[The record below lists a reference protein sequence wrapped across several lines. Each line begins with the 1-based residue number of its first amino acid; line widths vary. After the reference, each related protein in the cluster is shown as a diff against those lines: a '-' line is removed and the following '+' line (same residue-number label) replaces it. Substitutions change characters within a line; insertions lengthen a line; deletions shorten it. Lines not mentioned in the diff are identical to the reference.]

1 MNQLNIE
8 NLTPATPRDDSRRV
22 WLRHAGM
29 VAGAFALA
37 GTASRAMAQ
46 DGTMTPGTM
55 APGTMAP
62 GTMAPGTMAPDGT
75 MAPGTMTPG
84 AMPID
89 PATGMAMMDKKY
101 ASIVDDKAVNPN
113 HPEVVIPKAAKT
125 AAPSDVDIL
134 NFALGLEYLEADF
147 YARVVQA
154 HQNRAYLAPR
164 VYEVAQKLAADEASH
179 VEAILDILGR
189 AGATPVA
196 KPQFQFPDNV
206 FFAQLAFLDLAATF
220 EVTGTGAY
228 LGAAPKVKSSDA
240 LKFAASVYGVEARHT
255 AIIRMLNGQLFSP
268 SAMETPL
275 SVAEVTQRVAPFIIA

>member
-1 MNQLNIE
+1 MNQINTEI
-8 NLTPATPRDDSRRV
+8 TAASPVAAIPRDESRRV

-37 GTASRAMAQ
+37 GSATRAIAQTDTAAP
-46 DGTMTPGTM
+46 MT
-55 APGTMAP
+55 
-62 GTMAPGTMAPDGT
+62 
-75 MAPGTMTPG
+75 G
-84 AMPID
+84 AMTD
-89 PATGMAMMDKKY
+89 TGTTGMAMVDKEY
-101 ASIVDDKAVNPN
+101 ASIVEDKGTNPN
-113 HPEVVIPKAAKT
+113 HPETTIPKAAKT
-125 AAPSDVDIL
+125 AKPGDVDIL

-164 VYEVAQKLAADEASH
+164 VYEIAQKLAADEASH

-206 FFAQLAFLDLAATF
+206 FFAQLAFLDLASTF
-220 EVTGTGAY
+220 EVTGVGAY
-228 LGAAPKVKSSDA
+228 LGAAPKLQSSDA
-240 LKFAASVYGVEARHT
+240 LKFAASVYGIEARHT

-268 SAMETPL
+268 SALEMPL
-275 SVAEVTQRVAPFIIA
+275 QMDEVLKRVAPFIIV